1 MSDMEDYN
9 KDLADAQKYRRVR
22 KINNKSSKECRQRK
36 QESIK
41 TLDKD
46 ETEEEERSCVLI
58 YEHDKLLQKV
68 YEERNKV
75 EKALVRCK
83 DCNSASYVRRF
94 MSKDEKSADDYEK
107 LWYYI
112 KMKGSTHN
120 N

>member
-46 ETEEEERSCVLI
+46 VTIGEEMNTELSWLEWGWLI
-58 YEHDKLLQKV
+58 
-68 YEERNKV
+68 
-75 EKALVRCK
+75 
-83 DCNSASYVRRF
+83 
-94 MSKDEKSADDYEK
+94 
-107 LWYYI
+107 
-112 KMKGSTHN
+112 
-120 N
+120 